1 MNEISAAAATRPAAA
16 IADFAAGLDY
26 EAIPEAVRER
36 ARIQILDAVGVGLA
50 ASSFPFAAKAMAGI
64 AALGGPGEG
73 TVIGRPERLPPRDAA
88 LANGLLMHGLDFDDT
103 HLASIV
109 HGTVATLPAALA
121 LGEAHDAD
129 GRTLMAAYV
138 AGMEV
143 AIRIG
148 LAARGFFHHAGFHGT
163 GVISHFG
170 ATVVAARML
179 GLTAAQLVS
188 AQGIAASTA
197 SGVQVFLEE
206 GAWTK
211 RFHPGWGAVAGIT
224 AATLAQHGFV
234 GPSRPYEGK
243 FGLFESH
250 LQAHA
255 AEADMAALAAGLGT
269 DWKLA
274 ETAIKPYPV
283 CHFAHGAA
291 DAAIALRAEVPDVDA
306 IRRIRILLPA
316 PTLPIVAEPA
326 ADKARPRTEY
336 AAKFSAP
343 FIVATCLRLGHF
355 GLAEL
360 RPEAMADERTL
371 ALCARSECVADPD
384 SAFPEYFS
392 GGVELELAD
401 GRRLREHVRVNSGAG
416 ERRLDRA
423 GALAKFRLA
432 AEMHLSPDRAAR
444 AAETVLAI
452 DAQPVRA
459 TLRALAGG

>member
-1 MNEISAAAATRPAAA
+1 MNPAGHATD
-16 IADFAAGLDY
+16 IADFAAGLRYDS
-26 EAIPEAVRER
+26 IPEAVRER
-36 ARIQILDAVGVGLA
+36 ARIQILDAVGVGFA
-50 ASSFPFAAKAMAGI
+50 ANAFPFAAKAMAGI
-64 AALGGPGEG
+64 AALGGNGDCR
-73 TVIGRPERLPPRDAA
+73 VVGRPERLAVRDAA
-88 LANGLLMHGLDFDDT
+88 LANGVLMHGLDFDDT

-109 HGTVATLPAALA
+109 HASVATLPCALA
-121 LGEAHDAD
+121 LGEELDAD
-129 GRTLMAAYV
+129 GETLMAAYV

-148 LAARGFFHHAGFHGT
+148 LAARGGFHHAGFHGT
-163 GVISHFG
+163 GVISHFSS
-170 ATVVAARML
+170 TVVAARLL
-179 GLTAAQLVS
+179 GLDAAQLVS

-224 AATLAQHGFV
+224 AATLAKHDFV

-243 FGLFESH
+243 FGLFQSH
-250 LQAHA
+250 LQAHLPD
-255 AEADMAALAAGLGT
+255 ADMGQLSAGLGS

-291 DAAIALRAEVPDVDA
+291 DAAIGLHEAGLDVDA
-306 IRRIRILLPA
+306 IRAIRILLPA
-316 PTLPIVAEPA
+316 PTLPIVAEPVA
-326 ADKARPRTEY
+326 AKARPQTEY

-371 ALCARSECVADPD
+371 ALCALTTCAADPETGYPD
-384 SAFPEYFS
+384 FFS
-392 GGVELELAD
+392 GGVELELQD
-401 GRRLREHVRVNSGAG
+401 GRRLRHHVRVNSGAG
-416 ERRLDRA
+416 QRQLDRA
-423 GALAKFRLA
+423 GALRKYTLA
-432 AEMHLSPDRAAR
+432 AGMHLTPERAR
-444 AAETVLAI
+444 ETAEAVLAI
-452 DAQPVRA
+452 DRHPVRK
-459 TLRALAGG
+459 TMLRLGDP

>member
-1 MNEISAAAATRPAAA
+1 MSTPAAA
-16 IADFAAGLDY
+16 IAEFAASLTYD
-26 EAIPEAVRER
+26 AIPEPVRER
-36 ARIQILDAVGVGLA
+36 ARIHMLDAVGVGFA
-50 ASSFPFAAKAMAGI
+50 ANTFPFAPKVMAGI
-64 AALGGPGEG
+64 AALAGPMGNPGGC
-73 TVIGRPERLPPRDAA
+73 TVVGRAERLPLRDAA

-109 HGTVATLPAALA
+109 HASVATLPCAMA
-121 LGEAHDAD
+121 LGESLDAH
-129 GRTLMAAYV
+129 GRALMTAYV

-143 AIRIG
+143 AIRVG
-148 LAARGFFHHAGFHGT
+148 LAARGGFHHAGFHGT
-163 GVISHFG
+163 GVISHFSS
-170 ATVVAARML
+170 TVVAARML
-179 GLTAAQLVS
+179 GLSAAQLVS

-250 LQAHA
+250 LQAHI
-255 AEADMAALAAGLGT
+255 AEADLGALSAGLGT
-269 DWKLA
+269 DWKLV

-291 DAAIALRAEVPDVDA
+291 DAAIMLHDAGLDVDA
-306 IRRIRILLPA
+306 IRAIRILLPA
-316 PTLPIVAEPA
+316 PTLPIVAEPVA
-326 ADKARPRTEY
+326 AKARPQTEY

-360 RPEAMADERTL
+360 RPAAMADERTL
-371 ALCARSECVADPD
+371 ALCAISTCVADPD
-384 SAFPEYFS
+384 TGFPEYFS
-392 GGVELELAD
+392 GGVELEMRD
-401 GRRLREHVRVNSGAG
+401 GRRLRHHVRVNSGAG
-416 ERRLDRA
+416 ERQLDRA
-423 GALAKFRLA
+423 GALRKFTLA
-432 AEMHLSPDRAAR
+432 AEMHLTPERAR
-444 AAETVLAI
+444 EAADAMLAI
-452 DAQPVRA
+452 DMHPVRD
-459 TLRALAGG
+459 TMRRLGGA

>member
-1 MNEISAAAATRPAAA
+1 MTHPAGHATD
-16 IADFAAGLDY
+16 IAEFAASLTY
-26 EAIPEAVRER
+26 AAIPEAVRER
-36 ARIQILDAVGVGLA
+36 ARIQMLDAVGVGLA
-50 ASSFPFAAKAMAGI
+50 ANAFPFAAQAMAGI
-64 AALGGPGEG
+64 AALGGTGDC
-73 TVIGRPERLPPRDAA
+73 TVIGRPERLPLRDAA
-88 LANGLLMHGLDFDDT
+88 LANGVLMHGLDFDDT

-109 HGTVATLPAALA
+109 HASVATLPCALA
-121 LGEAHDAD
+121 LGEELDAD
-129 GRTLMAAYV
+129 GETLMAAYV

-148 LAARGFFHHAGFHGT
+148 LAARGGFHHAGFHGT
-163 GVISHFG
+163 GVISHFSS
-170 ATVVAARML
+170 TVVAARLL
-179 GLTAAQLVS
+179 GLSAAQLVS

-234 GPSRPYEGK
+234 GPTRPYEGK
-243 FGLFESH
+243 FGLFQSH
-250 LQAHA
+250 LQAHLPD
-255 AEADMAALAAGLGT
+255 ADLAQLSAGLGH

-291 DAAIALRAEVPDVDA
+291 DAAIALHEAGLDVDA
-306 IRRIRILLPA
+306 IRAIRILLPA
-316 PTLPIVAEPA
+316 PTLPIIAEPVA
-326 ADKARPRTEY
+326 AKAWPQTEY

-371 ALCARSECVADPD
+371 ALCALTSCAADPETGYPD
-384 SAFPEYFS
+384 YFS
-392 GGVELELAD
+392 GGIELELQD
-401 GRRLREHVRVNSGAG
+401 GRRLRHHVRVNSGAG
-416 ERRLDRA
+416 ERQLDRA
-423 GALAKFRLA
+423 GALRKYGLAAGMHLA
-432 AEMHLSPDRAAR
+432 AERAR
-444 AAETVLAI
+444 DAAEAVLAI
-452 DAQPVRA
+452 DRHPVRE
-459 TLRALAGG
+459 TMRRLGGT